1 LRELLEDNEWLGSN
15 SNVRKIAKILK
26 KSKGDERYNYFGLIL
41 DSTRYDL
48 MKVLVKRKILSEEE
62 LFNIALR
69 CKLDELRMCKE
80 AGDLQHVI
88 YKKALIRLSKERRA
102 EFYSALIDAL
112 LEDKSNGLVEPQ
124 KKKLIKL
131 YRHLLAFGFR
141 EALAKLHDYMGYFNV
156 HRDKG
161 LFSNPR
167 DARRNSEELIAAIE
181 SDKMNKMFTAMKLM
195 SKGHY
200 VYNFRMD
207 KITYEVT
214 NFIFLKTLNHPNYN
228 PFAITF
234 GIDRY
239 EVTPLVLAA
248 RQGCV
253 DVVETLL
260 EMANGNVGL
269 LAKLLRVDSDKRIIR
284 PLEVAI
290 EKGHEKVVAAILKA
304 VNGNEWLL
312 YRLFSYSETMRYAL
326 RGFIGSRKLF
336 QICNKKIVPML
347 LEAAGRNEKLLSALF
362 HQRYYNNMFYCS
374 DVSYTFETKHL
385 KMFKLLIK
393 KIGWSTE
400 CLRKI
405 LALDEVDGFTNLNAA
420 MTNRHVGVVKFLLK
434 AVEGKRDL
442 LEELLL
448 KPDYRGKTIFHNII
462 GSLSYFSPVVPPYPY
477 PLYILKEMFL
487 MCMNAACKAGIV
499 DKVFAAKNKGMRNIL
514 DICKLPI
521 LREIL
526 QIYQIPH
533 LSSTAISQAIAEA
546 EKSYVDSSKVSRKL
560 IRDSDERRS
569 SSVDGGFEY
578 PKKSRGIEHG

>member
-1 LRELLEDNEWLGSN
+1 MRELLEDNEWLGSN

-48 MKVLVKRKILSEEE
+48 MQALVKRKILSEEE
-62 LFNIALR
+62 LFNIGLR
-69 CKLDELRMCKE
+69 CKLDGLRMAK
-80 AGDLQHVI
+80 GTSSLQHTI
-88 YKKALIRLSKERRA
+88 SKKALAQICKDRID

-112 LEDKSNGLVEPQ
+112 IEDRSNGLVEPQ

-131 YRHLLAFGFR
+131 YRRLLASGYR
-141 EALAKLHDYMGYFNV
+141 EALAKLHDYLGYFNV
-156 HRDKG
+156 HKDKG

-167 DARRNSEELIAAIE
+167 DARKNSAELIAAIE
-181 SDKMNKMFTAMKLM
+181 ADDMTLAMKLM
-195 SKGHY
+195 SQGHY
-200 VYNFRMD
+200 VYSLVSRAIGYKTKD
-207 KITYEVT
+207 
-214 NFIFLKTLNHPNYN
+214 FILLETHNHPNYDSFQVAYHN
-228 PFAITF
+228 T
-234 GIDRY
+234 
-239 EVTPLVLAA
+239 TPMVLAA
-248 RQGCV
+248 REGNV
-253 DVVETLL
+253 EVVKSLL
-260 EMANGNVGL
+260 ERANGNIGV
-269 LAKLLRVDSDKRIIR
+269 LAKLLRVDFDGRTIR

-290 EKGHEKVVAAILKA
+290 EEGHDKVIAAILKA
-304 VNGNEWLL
+304 VNDNEWLL
-312 YRLFSYSETMRYAL
+312 YRLFSYSEIMRGAL
-326 RGFIGSRKLF
+326 RGFIGSRKLV

-374 DVSYTFETKHL
+374 DISYTFETKHL

-420 MTNRHVGVVKFLLK
+420 ITNRHVGVVKFLLK
-434 AVEGKRDL
+434 AFEGKKEL

-462 GSLSYFSPVVPPYPY
+462 GRLSYFSPVVPPYPY
-477 PLYILKEMFL
+477 PLYILKEIFL

-499 DKVFAAKNKGMRNIL
+499 DKVFAAKNKGMKNIL

-533 LSSTAISQAIAEA
+533 LSSTAISQAIE
-546 EKSYVDSSKVSRKL
+546 EVERSYVIDSSKVSRKL
-560 IRDSDERRS
+560 NRDPDERRS